1 MTPCASCASNNP
13 YSCNSCI
20 VGYMLVKGACQA
32 DTSCN
37 KNFNCQV
44 CPYGFS
50 ILSSNNQTK
59 FNQICKQCT
68 QSNCAR
74 CNTANQ
80 QCISCLKGYFLNGAT
95 CAQCSTGCASCLANN
110 FCLACA
116 MGYVAQQP
124 GTISVNAVNAP
135 LICLSCFSPC
145 QTCFNSPITCTSCVS
160 GFTLKGAICVSSFNF
175 QVNVVF
181 GVTLQAFQQNY
192 FSFIN
197 QLASA
202 AQVSAQNI
210 LVQSI
215 TLSSVNFVNLVNA
228 NYGPSSNQALT
239 VNQNSV
245 NVVTLVNANYSPSS
259 NQASTVNQNLN
270 NLFAGNSIA
279 GMPVT
284 SHNVVTNGGTIPPTP
299 PTPPN
304 PDNGGGLPTST
315 IIILA
320 VCIPVGTLCNF
331 IFI

>member
-1 MTPCASCASNNP
+1 
-13 YSCNSCI
+13 
-20 VGYMLVKGACQA
+20 
-32 DTSCN
+32 
-37 KNFNCQV
+37 
-44 CPYGFS
+44 
-50 ILSSNNQTK
+50 
-59 FNQICKQCT
+59 
-68 QSNCAR
+68 
-74 CNTANQ
+74 
-80 QCISCLKGYFLNGAT
+80 
-95 CAQCSTGCASCLANN
+95 
-110 FCLACA
+110 
-116 MGYVAQQP
+116 
-124 GTISVNAVNAP
+124 
-135 LICLSCFSPC
+135 
-145 QTCFNSPITCTSCVS
+145 
-160 GFTLKGAICVSSFNF
+160 VSSFNF

-279 GMPVT
+279 GMPVV